1 MNNYKTICSDCGKE
15 INSGVQDFGHT
26 CHHAKEGEK
35 FKGTS
40 WRKGYMQGI
49 KEKEQEIIV
58 LRSDIQRAIGRMQ
71 GLGHHDKYLEEKY
84 KSE

>member
-1 MNNYKTICSDCGKE
+1 MLTNPKLIIMKQQE
-15 INSGVQDFGHT
+15 
-26 CHHAKEGEK
+26 EK
-35 FKGTS
+35 FKGAS

-71 GLGHHDKYLEEKY
+71 GLGYPDPYLEKKYNEKR
-84 KSE
+84 K